1 MIIRPDLLVRAK
13 YSKLNYLSSLIQ
25 LLPRGPGWR
34 IPVPNEDD
42 ITPYSILSSQI
53 FGLVTVIREESFIT
67 LIGIPSMETWG
78 SASAGNQIQPNG
90 ILTSEAWGNPGVTVF
105 LVLTSISSSESWNSP
120 GIIQLPASP
129 LQEGTFDSGLGAG
142 WASPFT
148 SNWSQDT
155 DNEEGFAVRG
165 SDGEDRMYPPTGTW
179 ITGDFELYFGIW
191 LNTNDGGADKSIH
204 IEIADAGG
212 DIFNFNW
219 NNDEIEESVSGALD
233 PLVGSTLR
241 PGSIHCKI
249 TRVSGDLWA
258 YYWTGSAWKRMDA
271 WDTPGSVVTDT
282 DNVYIDVDGAT
293 YNGLSYMYI
302 YGATV

>member
-1 MIIRPDLLVRAK
+1 MTIRPDLLVRAK
-13 YSKLNYLSSLIQ
+13 FSKLNYLSSLIQ
-25 LLPRGPGWR
+25 LLPRGPGWK

-67 LIGIPSMETWG
+67 PIGILSGEAWG
-78 SASAGNQIQPNG
+78 LASAGSQIQPSS
-90 ILTSEAWGNPGVTVF
+90 ILTSEAWGSHSVGRS
-105 LVLTSISSSESWNSP
+105 LVLYSISSSESWNSP
-120 GIIQLPASP
+120 GVFQLPISP
-129 LQEGTFDSGLGAG
+129 LQFSDFSSGLGSG
-142 WASPFT
+142 WDSGFT
-148 SNWSQDT
+148 SNWTQDT
-155 DNEEGFAVRG
+155 DNEEGFALRG
-165 SDGEDRMYPPTGTW
+165 SQGVDRMYPPTGTW
-179 ITGDFELYFGIW
+179 ITGDFEMYLGIW
-191 LNTNDGGADKSIH
+191 LNTNDGGANKSVH
-204 IEIADAGG
+204 IVIADAGG

-282 DNVYIDVDGAT
+282 DNVYIDIDGAV